1 MEHNNDSDN
10 DPIVPLIEAW
20 RRLRPDASRLYAAW
34 TAAGWD
40 ENHPTY
46 APYHASMER
55 VNELAALFE
64 TTRPTT
70 IRGCSLALDLAREM
84 EADCILD
91 SIHDDL
97 IERATD
103 ALHDLVE
110 RGAA

>member
-1 MEHNNDSDN
+1 
-10 DPIVPLIEAW
+10 
-20 RRLRPDASRLYAAW
+20 
-34 TAAGWD
+34 
-40 ENHPTY
+40 
-46 APYHASMER
+46 MER

-64 TTRPTT
+64 TTPPDY
-70 IRGCSLALDLAREM
+70 CSLALDLAREM